1 MSIDSFKFWCQPVQP
16 LTFDDSI
23 SYLEMLGKVSD
34 KLNEVITSQ
43 NNLDTA
49 TKTAISNFQHT
60 IDEFIVSETKS
71 FADFKTEMN
80 NKYDTFISTANGN
93 YNGFVNTVN
102 TILAEVEKGLARY
115 NFTDTVNMWDILGNG
130 ARFGY
135 AVQQSDHKIVKYAN
149 GYISG
154 YIPVEPNETY
164 AYFIAQT
171 NAEMSLDNRIIWYD
185 KDYTYISSTNGTS
198 NSWGLPNAWT
208 LLSPSNAYYV
218 CIQFEITNINN
229 QIITPALSNNSVIN
243 DVFIKCDV
251 NSAESANKI
260 LGAGKYKSN
269 VHAANV
275 NEIHDYKRNI
285 TFRDCDFFKYSR
297 NLFDNNTTRTP
308 IEVGYL
314 NYNDY
319 TWVTDSAVFT
329 STYIPVKCSDYIKV
343 SSHTNGAKGNL
354 AAIIFYDN
362 NKKIIGTISDSMA
375 SNNIVSTAIPA
386 NCRYIRFTDMIA
398 NVDTDM
404 CTYDGG
410 DMSTFVAYVVPTI
423 SV

>member
-1 MSIDSFKFWCQPVQP
+1 MSIDTFKFWCQPVQP

-43 NNLDTA
+43 NDLDTA

-93 YNGFVNTVN
+93 YNSFVNTVN

-115 NFTDTVNMWDILGNG
+115 NFTDTVNMWDILGND
-130 ARFGY
+130 ARIGY
-135 AVQQSDHKIVKYAN
+135 AVQQSDHNIVKYKN
-149 GYISG
+149 GYLSG
-154 YIPVEPNETY
+154 YIPVEPNGTY
-164 AYFIAQT
+164 AYTIAQMA
-171 NAEMSLDNRIIWYD
+171 AEMSLDNRIIWYD
-185 KDYTYISSTNGTS
+185 KDYKYISSTNGTS
-198 NSWGLPNAWT
+198 GSWGIPNTWSLVAPA
-208 LLSPSNAYYV
+208 SAYYAR
-218 CIQFEITNINN
+218 IQFEITDIIK
-229 QIITPALSNNSVIN
+229 QIIDPARSNLTLYNCAFVKYDPNTSEMPSPLI
-243 DVFIKCDV
+243 
-251 NSAESANKI
+251 SS
-260 LGAGKYKSN
+260 GKYKSN
-269 VHAANV
+269 VHAANI
-275 NEIHDYKRNI
+275 NEIQDYKRNI

-297 NLFDNNTTRTP
+297 NLFDNNITRTP
-308 IEVGYL
+308 IEIGYL

-319 TWVTDSAVFT
+319 TWVTDSTVFT

-343 SSHTNGAKGNL
+343 SSHTNGTKGNL
-354 AAIIFYDN
+354 ASIIFYDN

-386 NCRYIRFTDMIA
+386 NCRYIRFSDMRA
-398 NVDTDM
+398 NIDTDM

-410 DMSTFVAYVVPTI
+410 DMSTFVAYTVPTV

>member
-23 SYLEMLGKVSD
+23 SYLEMLAKVSD

-43 NNLDTA
+43 NDLDTA

-93 YNGFVNTVN
+93 YNNFVNTVN
-102 TILAEVEKGLARY
+102 TILAEAEKGLARY

-130 ARFGY
+130 AMFGY
-135 AVQQSDHKIVKYAN
+135 AVQQSNHAIVKYAN

-218 CIQFEITNINN
+218 RIQFEITNINN

-260 LGAGKYKSN
+260 LDAGKYKSN

-275 NEIHDYKRNI
+275 NEIQDYKRNI

-297 NLFDNNTTRTP
+297 NLFDNNITRTP

-319 TWVTDSAVFT
+319 TWVTDSTVFT

-354 AAIIFYDN
+354 ASIIFYDN
-362 NKKIIGTISDSMA
+362 DKNIIGTISDSMA

-398 NVDTDM
+398 NLDTDM

-410 DMSTFVAYVVPTI
+410 DMSTFVAYTVPTI

>member
-43 NNLDTA
+43 NDLDTA

-93 YNGFVNTVN
+93 YNNFVNTVN
-102 TILAEVEKGLARY
+102 TILAEAEKGLARY

-130 ARFGY
+130 AMFGY
-135 AVQQSDHKIVKYAN
+135 AVQQSDHAIVKYAN

-154 YIPVEPNETY
+154 YIPVEPNGTY
-164 AYFIAQT
+164 AYTIAQK
-171 NAEMSLDNRIIWYD
+171 ASEMSLDNRIIWYD
-185 KDYTYISSTNGTS
+185 KNYSYISSTNGTS
-198 NSWGLPNAWT
+198 NPWGVPNTYT
-208 LLSPSNAYYV
+208 LVAPASAYFAR
-218 CIQFEITNINN
+218 IQFEITDIVT
-229 QIITPALSNNSVIN
+229 QIIKPARTTQSLNNSTFVKYNPETSEMPSLMIN
-243 DVFIKCDV
+243 
-251 NSAESANKI
+251 S
-260 LGAGKYKSN
+260 GRYKSN

-314 NYNDY
+314 NYSDY
-319 TWVTDSAVFT
+319 TWVTDSTVFT

-354 AAIIFYDN
+354 ASIIFYDN
-362 NKKIIGTISDSMA
+362 DKNIIGTISDSMA

-410 DMSTFVAYVVPTI
+410 DMSTFVAYIVPTI

>member
-43 NNLDTA
+43 NDLDTA

-93 YNGFVNTVN
+93 YNSFVNTVN

-130 ARFGY
+130 ARIGY
-135 AVQQSDHKIVKYAN
+135 AVQQSNHSLVKYKN
-149 GYISG
+149 GYVSG

-164 AYFIAQT
+164 AYTIAQT
-171 NAEMSLDNRIIWYD
+171 AAEMSLDNRIIWYD
-185 KDYTYISSTNGTS
+185 KNYTYISSTNGTS
-198 NSWGLPNAWT
+198 NSWGIPNMWT
-208 LLSPSNAYYV
+208 LVAPASAYYAR
-218 CIQFEITNINN
+218 IQFEITDIIT
-229 QIITPALSNNSVIN
+229 QIIKPVLTNQSL
-243 DVFIKCDV
+243 K
-251 NSAESANKI
+251 NSAFVKYNPDSSEMPSLI
-260 LGAGKYKSN
+260 TSAGKYKSD
-269 VHAANV
+269 VHASNV
-275 NEIHDYKRNI
+275 NEIQNYKRNI
-285 TFRDCDFFKYSR
+285 TFRDCDFFTYSR

-319 TWVTDSAVFT
+319 TWVTDSTVFT

-343 SSHTNGAKGNL
+343 SSHTNGTKGNL
-354 AAIIFYDN
+354 ASIIFYDN
-362 NKKIIGTISDSMA
+362 DKNIIGTISDSMA
-375 SNNIVSTAIPA
+375 SNNIVSTVIPT

-410 DMSTFVAYVVPTI
+410 DMTTFVAYTVPTI

>member
-1 MSIDSFKFWCQPVQP
+1 MSIDTFKFWCQPVQP

-23 SYLEMLGKVSD
+23 SYLEMLAKVSD

-43 NNLDTA
+43 NDLDTA

-71 FADFKTEMN
+71 LADFKTEMN
-80 NKYDTFISTANGN
+80 NKYNTFISTANGN
-93 YNGFVNTVN
+93 YNSFVNTVN

-130 ARFGY
+130 ARIGY
-135 AVQQSDHKIVKYAN
+135 AVQQSNHSLVKYKN
-149 GYISG
+149 GYVSG

-164 AYFIAQT
+164 AYTIAQT
-171 NAEMSLDNRIIWYD
+171 AAEMSLDNRIIWYD
-185 KDYTYISSTNGTS
+185 KNYTYISSTNGTS
-198 NSWGLPNAWT
+198 NSWGIPNVWT
-208 LLSPSNAYYV
+208 LVAPASAYYAR
-218 CIQFEITNINN
+218 IQFEITDIIT
-229 QIITPALSNNSVIN
+229 QIIKPVLTNQST
-243 DVFIKCDV
+243 K
-251 NSAESANKI
+251 NSAFVKYNPDSSDTGSI
-260 LGAGKYKSN
+260 LSAGKYKSN
-269 VHAANV
+269 VHAANI
-275 NEIHDYKRNI
+275 NEIQDYKRNI
-285 TFRDCDFFKYSR
+285 TFRDCDFFTYSR
-297 NLFDNNTTRTP
+297 NLFDNNISRTP

-314 NYNDY
+314 NHNDY
-319 TWVTDSAVFT
+319 TWITDSTVFT
-329 STYIPVKCSDYIKV
+329 SDYIPVKYSDYIKV
-343 SSHTNGAKGNL
+343 SSHTNGTKGNL
-354 AAIIFYDN
+354 ASIIFYEN

-398 NVDTDM
+398 NIDTDM

-410 DMSTFVAYVVPTI
+410 DMTTFVAYNVPTI

>member
-43 NNLDTA
+43 NDLDTA

-93 YNGFVNTVN
+93 YNNFVNTVN
-102 TILAEVEKGLARY
+102 TILAEAEKGLARY

-135 AVQQSDHKIVKYAN
+135 AVQQSNHTIVKYAN

-154 YIPVEPNETY
+154 YIPVEPNGTY
-164 AYFIAQT
+164 AYTIAQT
-171 NAEMSLDNRIIWYD
+171 SAEMSLDNKIIWYD
-185 KDYTYISSTNGTS
+185 KDYTYISSTNGTT
-198 NSWGLPNAWT
+198 NQWGLPNTYT
-208 LLSPSNAYYV
+208 LVAPASAYYAR
-218 CIQFEITNINN
+218 IQFEITDIIT
-229 QIITPALSNNSVIN
+229 QIINPVLTNQST
-243 DVFIKCDV
+243 K
-251 NSAESANKI
+251 NSAFVKYNPDSSDTGHI
-260 LGAGKYKSN
+260 LSAGKYKSN

-314 NYNDY
+314 NYSDY

-329 STYIPVKCSDYIKV
+329 SDYIPVKCSDYIKV
-343 SSHTNGAKGNL
+343 SSHTNKTKGNL
-354 AAIIFYDN
+354 ASIIFYDN
-362 NKKIIGTISDSMA
+362 DKNIIGTISDSMA

-410 DMSTFVAYVVPTI
+410 DMSTFVAYTVPTI